1 MAEVTR
7 KQFLQGS
14 LGLSGMLLFG
24 APGAVTAT
32 YAQGKDLVKVPF
44 ASTHAGSIKLMT
56 DTVKRHKL
64 DEKHGMIWEPAHLQ
78 INALADALILKSR
91 PVGCLASPVVAIAN
105 ARGHKLRMFEAL
117 TINHSSLLVRA
128 DSPYKELKDLK
139 GKKIAAVTRTSGT
152 YQSFY
157 TVARMLGLDVE
168 KECQVLFA
176 APEAGR
182 RFLESGEVEA
192 FNIYE
197 PFPTNMIAAG
207 KTRELVRVRD
217 TWKEL
222 VGKDMLLLG
231 VVAYEEWIKENPE
244 VAKKIAIVTRE
255 AVDLIHNNP
264 AQTIK
269 DNKESQAL
277 ESETAMKLAEK
288 RLIEM
293 YTPTPLNDA
302 LIDSALLEIQK
313 GAEFGLIDVKATRDF
328 WTVLKR

>member
-1 MAEVTR
+1 MSMTR
-7 KQFLQGS
+7 KQFLQSS
-14 LGLSGMLLFG
+14 LGLSGFLMFG
-24 APGAVTAT
+24 TPGAVTTAFG
-32 YAQGKDLVKVPF
+32 QSKELVKVPF

-64 DEKHGMIWEPAHLQ
+64 DEKHGMSWEPAHLQ

-91 PVGCLASPVVAIAN
+91 PAGCLASPVVAIAN

-182 RFLESGEVEA
+182 RFLETGEVEA

-197 PFPTNMIAAG
+197 PFPTNMIAGG
-207 KTRELVRVRD
+207 KTREIIRVRD
-217 TWKEL
+217 TWKQL

-231 VVAYEEWIKENPE
+231 VVAHEEWIKANLEL
-244 VAKKIAIVTRE
+244 AKKIAVVTRE
-255 AVDLIHNNP
+255 AVDLIHKNP
-264 AQTIK
+264 KQTIL
-269 DNKESQAL
+269 DNKESQGL
-277 ESETAMKLAEK
+277 ESDAALALAEK

-293 YTPTPLNDA
+293 YTPTPLNNA
-302 LIDSALLEIQK
+302 LIDSAFLEIQK
-313 GAEFGLIDVKATRDF
+313 GAEYGLLDVKASRDF
-328 WTVLKR
+328 WTVINK

>member
-1 MAEVTR
+1 MSLTR

-14 LGLSGMLLFG
+14 LGLSGLLMFG
-24 APGAVTAT
+24 TPGYVTA
-32 YAQGKDLVKVPF
+32 ARGQSKDLIKVPF

-91 PVGCLASPVVAIAN
+91 PAGCLASPVVAIAQ

-157 TVARMLGLDVE
+157 TVSRMLGFDVE
-168 KECQVLFA
+168 KECQILFA

-182 RFLESGEVEA
+182 RFLETGEVEA

-207 KTRELVRVRD
+207 KTRELIRVRD

-222 VGKDMLLLG
+222 VGKDMLLIG
-231 VVAYEEWIKENPE
+231 VVAHEEWINANLE
-244 VAKKIAIVTRE
+244 VAKKISLVTRE
-255 AVDLIHNNP
+255 AVSVIHKNP
-264 AQTIK
+264 KQTIL
-269 DNKESQAL
+269 DNKESQSL
-277 ESETAMKLAEK
+277 ESDAAIALAEK

-293 YTPTPLNDA
+293 YTPTALNDA
-302 LIDSALLEIQK
+302 LIDSAFLEIQK
-313 GAEFGLIDVKATRDF
+313 GAEFGLLDVKPSRDF
-328 WTVLKR
+328 WTILNK

>member
-1 MAEVTR
+1 MSMTR

-14 LGLSGMLLFG
+14 LGLSGFLMFG
-24 APGAVTAT
+24 TPGAVTSAFG
-32 YAQGKDLVKVPF
+32 QNKELLKVPF

-64 DEKHGMIWEPAHLQ
+64 DEKHGMSWEPAHLQ

-91 PVGCLASPVVAIAN
+91 PAGCLASPVVAIAN

-157 TVARMLGLDVE
+157 TVSKMLGLDVE

-182 RFLESGEVEA
+182 RFLETGEVEA

-207 KTRELVRVRD
+207 KTREIIRVRD
-217 TWKEL
+217 TWKQL

-231 VVAYEEWIKENPE
+231 VVAHEEWIKANPE
-244 VAKKIAIVTRE
+244 LAKKIAVVTRE
-255 AVDLIHNNP
+255 AVDLIHKNP
-264 AQTIK
+264 KQTIL
-269 DNKESQAL
+269 DNRKSQGL
-277 ESETAMKLAEK
+277 ESDAAVALAEK

-302 LIDSALLEIQK
+302 LIDSAFLEIQK
-313 GAEFGLIDVKATRDF
+313 GAEYGLLDVKASRDF
-328 WTVLKR
+328 WTVINK

>member
-1 MAEVTR
+1 MTTITR

-14 LGLSGMLLFG
+14 LGLSGMLMFG
-24 APGAVTAT
+24 VPGAAT
-32 YAQGKDLVKVPF
+32 PASAQSKDLVRVPF

-78 INALADALILKSR
+78 INVLADALILKSR

-128 DSPYKELKDLK
+128 DSPYKELKDLR

-157 TVARMLGLDVE
+157 TVARMLGVDVE
-168 KECQVLFA
+168 KECQILFA

-207 KTRELVRVRD
+207 KTRELIRVRD

-231 VVAYEEWIKENPE
+231 VVAYQDWINENLPL
-244 VAKKIAIVTRE
+244 AKKISAVTRE
-255 AVDLIHNNP
+255 AVDLIHQNP
-264 AQTIK
+264 AQTIQ
-269 DNKESQAL
+269 DNKESQGL
-277 ESETAMKLAEK
+277 ESDAAMKLAEK

-302 LIDSALLEIQK
+302 LIDSAFLEIQK
-313 GAEFGLIDVKATRDF
+313 GAEFGLIDVKPTRDF
-328 WTVLKR
+328 WTVLK